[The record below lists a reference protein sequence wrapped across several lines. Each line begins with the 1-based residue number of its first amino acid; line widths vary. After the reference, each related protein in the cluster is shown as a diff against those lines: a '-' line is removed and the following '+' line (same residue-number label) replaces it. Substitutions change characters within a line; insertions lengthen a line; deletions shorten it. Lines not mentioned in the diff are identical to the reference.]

1 MIAICSRF
9 GVLRWLLIVPVD
21 SLFKAVGQL
30 MGCVQGR
37 EVGARAPRL
46 LWFILLAICSRFCS
60 PKEVNRIFFFFFF
73 FFVQCEHYNS
83 QTYIKIRQRKV
94 SFIHL
99 ETVELVGFLWGEIK
113 LKRSGVFPPVL
124 QLFNLNSYS
133 SMGLT
138 THSPGSFSH
147 AWNFTIGECFPFF
160 QPFCSLLYSKAYCL
174 FN

>member
-30 MGCVQGR
+30 MGCFQGR

-73 FFVQCEHYNS
+73 FLCSVN
-83 QTYIKIRQRKV
+83 TTI
-94 SFIHL
+94 L
-99 ETVELVGFLWGEIK
+99 K
-113 LKRSGVFPPVL
+113 LILKSGKEKYL
-124 QLFNLNSYS
+124 S
-133 SMGLT
+133 S
-138 THSPGSFSH
+138 
-147 AWNFTIGECFPFF
+147 I
-160 QPFCSLLYSKAYCL
+160 
-174 FN
+174 